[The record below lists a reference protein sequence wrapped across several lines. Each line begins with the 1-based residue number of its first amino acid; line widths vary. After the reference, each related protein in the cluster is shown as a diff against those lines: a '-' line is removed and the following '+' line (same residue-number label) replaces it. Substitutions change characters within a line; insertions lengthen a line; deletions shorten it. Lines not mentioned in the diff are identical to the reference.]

1 MSTWQNQQVERYSI
15 SFAFSV
21 VFNLLILLLCG
32 IFMNA
37 SSENSNGNSLTEGK
51 KLFTVE
57 SFRKLPS
64 KKIRTVG
71 VKGGKKNSF
80 SSPTKMKSGNGGLGK
95 PSKVSKATK
104 EQTQT
109 AQQKVNNQKMQQLG
123 ASNTAGLDFKPKK
136 VERAKKKQSSNSGF
150 VYTTKEPLEKRLQKQ
165 QKQLQGD
172 VLQQLAANP
181 NAGNAISGKGFNI
194 QFDPPEGITEDEL
207 NSVEKIFYSFQKRT
221 FQTYVNSF
229 IKTYYDVLRSNPILK
244 SHLNNERHRLNGR
257 VTFDDNGN
265 ILAVKIMR
273 SSQSDE
279 VHKLFETTL
288 DQMRAIPNP
297 PKALVQKDGTFSIY
311 FSLYIN

>member
-32 IFMNA
+32 LFLKAN
-37 SSENSNGNSLTEGK
+37 SENSNGNSLTQGK

-57 SFRKLPS
+57 SFRKLPPNTM
-64 KKIRTVG
+64 RTVG
-71 VKGGKKNSF
+71 VKGGRKNSF
-80 SSPTKMKSGNGGLGK
+80 SSPTKMKAGNGAISK
-95 PSKVSKATK
+95 PSTATQPK
-104 EQTQT
+104 KTT
-109 AQQKVNNQKMQQLG
+109 AEKVNDQKMKQLG
-123 ASNTAGLDFKPKK
+123 ASTSAGLEFKPKEEVK
-136 VERAKKKQSSNSGF
+136 RVQKKSDSGL
-150 VYTTKEPLEKRLQKQ
+150 VYTTKEPIEQRLRKQ
-165 QKQLQGD
+165 QQQLQGD
-172 VLQQLAANP
+172 VLQKLAASP
-181 NAGNAISGKGFNI
+181 NAGSAISGKGFNI

-221 FQTYVNSF
+221 FETYVNSF
-229 IKTYYDVLRSNPILK
+229 VKTYHDVIRSSPILK

-257 VTFDDNGN
+257 VTFDSDGN

-273 SSQSDE
+273 SSQSDA
-279 VHKLFETTL
+279 VHKLFEKTL

-297 PKALVQKDGTFSIY
+297 PKDLIQKDGTFSIY